1 MSELLML
8 SWRLLRSTMKLAC
21 SQSVKCLEIALL
33 RGSECSESRV
43 AKFLSLWLI

>member
-1 MSELLML
+1 
-8 SWRLLRSTMKLAC
+8 MKLAC

-43 AKFLSLWLI
+43 AKFLSLLPI